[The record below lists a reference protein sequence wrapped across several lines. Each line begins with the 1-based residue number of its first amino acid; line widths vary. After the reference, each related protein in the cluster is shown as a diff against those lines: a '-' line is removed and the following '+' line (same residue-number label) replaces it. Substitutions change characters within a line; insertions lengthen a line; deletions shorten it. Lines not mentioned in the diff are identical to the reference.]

1 MPVYVDSLATGIATD
16 AQAKRVGAR
25 NADQWCHLIADTPE
39 ELRAFARRI
48 GMRPE
53 WLQHAGT
60 PREHFDLTPGRR
72 ATAVLLGAQ
81 EIDRRET
88 VRRIQSKRARLAI
101 TAELKPQPWDGR
113 R

>member
-1 MPVYVDSLATGIATD
+1 MPIYVDALAHGIATD
-16 AQAKRVGAR
+16 AQARRVGAR
-25 NADQWCHLIADTPE
+25 NGDQWCHLIADTPD
-39 ELRAFARRI
+39 ELLAFAKRI

-81 EIDRRET
+81 EIDRREI
-88 VRRIQSKRARLAI
+88 VRRIQSKRARAG
-101 TAELKPQPWDGR
+101 LKPQPWDGR